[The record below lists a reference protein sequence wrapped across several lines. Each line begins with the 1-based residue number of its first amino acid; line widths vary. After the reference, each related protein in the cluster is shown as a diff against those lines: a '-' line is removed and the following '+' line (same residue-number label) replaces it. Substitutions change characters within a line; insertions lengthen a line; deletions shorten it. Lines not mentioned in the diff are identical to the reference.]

1 MFIATHLV
9 GFGAGISGQSFSSFN
24 PLDLGSG
31 WSLSGGNLVATGT
44 TNNTSIRGTPYIS
57 AGKVYCEVTWTSDSG
72 GVGWAATIGVANSS
86 ASLSTYLGG
95 DANGWSYYAF
105 NGTKM
110 NNTSQTSYG
119 SAYAVGDIIGVALDM
134 TAGKVWFAKNG
145 TWQNSGN
152 PAAGTGEAFSGL
164 TGSLTIAVGHT
175 GSASG
180 LNDVYTLN
188 VGPSFAYTPP
198 AGY

>member
-1 MFIATHLV
+1 MFFLTGANATA
-9 GFGAGISGQSFSSFN
+9 FRRAFTSWN
-24 PLDLGSG
+24 PSDLGSG
-31 WSLSGGNLVATGT
+31 WSLSGSNLVATGT
-44 TNNTSIRGTPYIS
+44 TNNTAARGTPYVS
-57 AGKVYCEVTWTSDSG
+57 AGKVYCEVTWTSDG
-72 GVGWAATIGVANSS
+72 GGGYAATIGVANAS
-86 ASLSTYLGG
+86 ASLATYLGG
-95 DANGWSYYAF
+95 DANGWSYYSF
-105 NGTKM
+105 NGKKI

-119 SAYAVGDIIGVALDM
+119 SSYAVADIIGVALDM

-145 TWQNSGN
+145 TWQNSGD

-180 LNDVYTLN
+180 LNDVFTLN

-198 AGY
+198 TGFGG

>member
-44 TNNTSIRGTPYIS
+44 TNSRSIRGTPYIS
-57 AGKVYCEVTWTSDSG
+57 AGKVYCEVTWTSRADAN
-72 GVGWAATIGVANSS
+72 WIATIGVANAS
-86 ASLSTYLGG
+86 ASLAKYLGE
-95 DANGWSYYAF
+95 DANGWSYYSF
-105 NGTKM
+105 NGKKI
-110 NNTSQTSYG
+110 NNFVQTNYG
-119 SAYAVGDIIGVALDM
+119 NTYAPGDVIGIALDM

-198 AGY
+198 TGY